1 MGNYVIAGVGNYVI
15 ENPSNLGNYVI
26 ADIKGLAVEVSEA
39 IRAGTR
45 ATVWVTPVIVVWGEF
60 AQVVGGDT
68 VKFVHG
74 DALARWL
81 RDQPVTTHPDR
92 VAQIAEA
99 VASALAG
106 LDATRRWSPS
116 VRP

>member
-1 MGNYVIAGVGNYVI
+1 MRRLEDPDFHWQFTSPAHV
-15 ENPSNLGNYVI
+15 
-26 ADIKGLAVEVSEA
+26 KRLAVEVSEA

-45 ATVWVTPVIVVWGEF
+45 ARVWVTPVIVVWGEF

-81 RDQPVTTHPDR
+81 KDQPACIAPGR
-92 VAQIAEA
+92 VEQIAEA
-99 VASALAG
+99 VANALAG
-106 LDATRRWSPS
+106 LDATRLWSRS